1 LIQFGD
7 SANIVYYLD
16 SSSPKLLTTINC
28 SDGGADTLTGGSG
41 VVDYIVGGGYNDHIE
56 GNDGMDLVF
65 GDHARIDLFVES
77 HKLKYA
83 TTTNTGCT
91 GGDDTITLGEGDDIV
106 SADQYR
112 DCFLTSLLQF

>member
-1 LIQFGD
+1 
-7 SANIVYYLD
+7 
-16 SSSPKLLTTINC
+16 LTTINC
-28 SDGGADTLTGGSG
+28 SDGGADTITGGSG
-41 VVDYIVGGGYNDHIE
+41 IVNYIVGGGYNDHIE

-65 GDHARIDLFVES
+65 GDHAHVDLFDES

-83 TTTNTGCT
+83 TTTDAGCT

-112 DCFLTSLLQF
+112 DCFLTSSLGF